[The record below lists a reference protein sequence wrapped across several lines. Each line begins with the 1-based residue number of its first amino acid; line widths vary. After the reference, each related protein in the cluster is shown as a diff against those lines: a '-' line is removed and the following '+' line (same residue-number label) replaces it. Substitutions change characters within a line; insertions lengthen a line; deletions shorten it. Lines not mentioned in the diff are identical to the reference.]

1 MRIKTSVNKGVTT
14 ATVVSKGKV
23 AVAQSTNGFTAISDA
38 VKKVKRK
45 TK

>member
-1 MRIKTSVNKGVTT
+1 MRIKTNVSKGITT

-23 AVAQSTNGFTAISDA
+23 AVAQSRNGFTAISNA